1 MNELLTSIIDNKTVS
16 QIYRKSY
23 VSDELRNIS
32 KIYLDEINISIWQ
45 RQLNRFIMSAAEYI
59 FYNKPNLTFSK
70 LIQVREIKNILFYEF
85 GESNYIPYLVKD
97 ISKLVNSFCNL
108 FDLKY
113 VWLRIDSID
122 HPMCPRFHV
131 DKVKCRLITTY
142 LGPSMEFLPHHLV
155 DRSKLGIGNQGKSDS
170 TSGLYKKNTDIKRLD
185 PGYVALLKGT
195 EWPGNKKGAIV
206 HRSPKSE
213 CSYKRLYLRIDF
225 PELYS

>member
-45 RQLNRFIMSAAEYI
+45 RQLNRFIMGAAEYI

-70 LIQVREIKNILFYEF
+70 VIQVREIKNILFNEF

-97 ISKLVNSFCNL
+97 ISKLVNSFCKL

-195 EWPGNKKGAIV
+195 EWSGNKRGALV
-206 HRSPKSE
+206 HRSPHTQGD
-213 CSYKRLYLRIDF
+213 YKRLYLF
-225 PELYS
+225 

>member
-32 KIYLDEINISIWQ
+32 KIYMDEINISIWQ

-70 LIQVREIKNILFYEF
+70 VIQVREIKNILFNEF

-97 ISKLVNSFCNL
+97 ISKLVNSFCKL

-113 VWLRIDSID
+113 VWLRIASID
-122 HPMCPRFHV
+122 HPMCPRFPV

-142 LGPSMEFLPHHLV
+142 LGPSMEWLPHHLV
-155 DRSKLGIGNQGKSDS
+155 DRAKLGIGNQGKSDS
-170 TSGLYKKNTDIKRLD
+170 KSGLYKKHTDIKRLD

-195 EWPGNKKGAIV
+195 EWHGNKKGAIV

-213 CSYKRLYLRIDF
+213 CSYKRLYMRIDF

>member
-32 KIYLDEINISIWQ
+32 KIYMDEINISIWK
-45 RQLNRFIMSAAEYI
+45 RQLNRNITSAAEYI
-59 FYNKPNLTFSK
+59 FHNKPNLTLSK
-70 LIQVREIKNILFYEF
+70 IIQVREINNILFNEF
-85 GESNYIPYLVKD
+85 GESNNISYLVKD
-97 ISKLVNSFCNL
+97 ISKLVNTFCDL

-113 VWLRIDSID
+113 VWFRMDSID

-142 LGPSMEFLPHHLV
+142 LGPSMEWLPHHLI

-170 TSGLYKKNTDIKRLD
+170 KSGLYKKSTDIKRLD

-195 EWPGNKKGAIV
+195 EWSGNKRGALV
-206 HRSPKSE
+206 HRSPHTQGD
-213 CSYKRLYLRIDF
+213 YKRLYLRMDF